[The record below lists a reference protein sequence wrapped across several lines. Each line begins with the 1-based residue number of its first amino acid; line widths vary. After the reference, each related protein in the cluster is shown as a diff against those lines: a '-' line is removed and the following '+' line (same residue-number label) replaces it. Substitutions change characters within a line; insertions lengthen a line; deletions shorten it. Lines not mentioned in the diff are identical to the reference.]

1 MKVSDFDE
9 TRVSSA
15 RHRAKKFFDMLSEQ
29 RRKEKREQR
38 EWRKSQET
46 LRQAEKNR
54 YQAIKASIKELKKP
68 SVSRQPQ
75 SPKPPEQQE
84 PVTVKPVSVH
94 PASLDFWRWCVGKEE
109 KEELPP
115 WKIRNSRLY
124 RGAK

>member
-29 RRKEKREQR
+29 RRKEKREQG
-38 EWRKSQET
+38 ELRKSQEV
-46 LRQAEKNR
+46 LREAERTR
-54 YQAIKASIKELKKP
+54 YQAIKASLKELRKP
-68 SVSRQPQ
+68 SVPPQPPP
-75 SPKPPEQQE
+75 PKPPEQQE
-84 PVTVKPVSVH
+84 SAEPVSVDS
-94 PASLDFWRWCVGKEE
+94 AALDFWKWCVGKQEE

-115 WKIRNSRLY
+115 WKIRNTRLY